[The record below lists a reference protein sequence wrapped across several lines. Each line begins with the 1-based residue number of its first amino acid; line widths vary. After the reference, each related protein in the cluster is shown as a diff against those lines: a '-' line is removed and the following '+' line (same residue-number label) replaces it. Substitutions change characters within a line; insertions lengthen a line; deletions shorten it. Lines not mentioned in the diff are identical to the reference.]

1 MSEIKKI
8 KQNSIYSLLSI
19 SSRLIANVFIFLII
33 PRFYEPEVF
42 GQFTFAH
49 TLSNTLII
57 LADFGFDVLL
67 TIEVAKNKENAS
79 KIFQQFFTLKGLF
92 SFSAMIVMWVL
103 AFVFNVTESSKNLI
117 MIFSFFLIFTTL
129 TNFFYA
135 LFKGFERFELET
147 NVSLIMNFS
156 LLTITIFL
164 IYIRASIILLA
175 VGFVLSRIIGFVAGL
190 FYSKKVLPKIMFQP
204 SFKGFSNVKGNMLV
218 FGFHLFFSYL
228 FFQLDTILLALW
240 KGEYFVGIYQAAF
253 KLVMLPLI
261 IPEILINVLL
271 PVLSRMFKENSDK
284 WEITGLYM
292 NKVLLMIVM
301 PVSIILFIYAEQ
313 ILNLIYGVKYIE
325 AISVLKIFSIII
337 FIRFAL
343 EPYALML
350 TTSNRQI
357 IRLYVVIVATFL
369 NFLLNFFMINQ
380 YGVNGAAIVSLIT
393 NLFVAL
399 LYIAAEFTLFKKWT
413 LNHNTFVLIFI
424 SVLLVALFSF
434 VVKVNFIIGI
444 LFIVTFYVVFG
455 YLFYFSNIEKKVLLS
470 NFSFTELLKRS
481 IK

>member
-19 SSRLIANVFIFLII
+19 SSRLIANVFIFLLI
-33 PRFYEPEVF
+33 PRFYEPEAF

-67 TIEVAKNKENAS
+67 TIEIAKNREDAS

-92 SFSAMIVMWVL
+92 SFSAMIVMWFL
-103 AFVFNVTESSKNLI
+103 AFIFNVSESSKNLI
-117 MIFSFFLIFTTL
+117 MIFSFFLFFTTL

-135 LFKGFERFELET
+135 LFKGFEKFEFET
-147 NVSLIMNFS
+147 NVSLIMNLS
-156 LLTITIFL
+156 LLIITLFL
-164 IYIRASIILLA
+164 IYIRVNIILLA
-175 VGFVLSRIIGFVAGL
+175 VGFVLSRIIGFISGIS
-190 FYSKKVLPKIMFQP
+190 YSKKVLPEIKYQP
-204 SFKGFSNVKGNMLV
+204 LFKGFRNIKGNMLV

-271 PVLSRMFKENSDK
+271 PVLSRMFKENSAK

-292 NKVLLMIVM
+292 NKILLMIVM
-301 PVSIILFIYAEQ
+301 PISLILFIYSEP

-325 AISVLKIFSIII
+325 AISVLRIFSVII

-357 IRLYVVIVATFL
+357 IRLYVVMVATFL
-369 NFLLNFFMINQ
+369 NFLLNYFMIKQ
-380 YGVNGAAIVSLIT
+380 YGVNGAAVVSLIT

-399 LYIAAEFTLFKKWT
+399 LYIAAEFRLFKKWAV
-413 LNHNTFVLIFI
+413 NFNTFVLILI
-424 SVLLVALFSF
+424 SILIIALFSI
-434 VVKVNFIIGI
+434 VVDVNFIIGI
-444 LFIVTFYVVFG
+444 LLIIAIYFVFG
-455 YLFYFSNIEKKVLLS
+455 YFFYFSKEEKRVLLS
-470 NFSFTELLKRS
+470 DFSFTGIFNK
-481 IK
+481 KY